1 MNVYN
6 LLPIFKVVEIN
17 NAVGIRSGHIIAQ
30 APLKK
35 INYLAGNASVGTN
48 DGTAQY
54 VENGS
59 ILYLDV
65 DGELKSPIRVSAAIK
80 GAQQPILHFTEELF
94 TTGLTEELR
103 HYALEFNDE
112 NIAYPRGLVL
122 HVGDAFTTNNYV
134 AGVEATVAVPFA
146 NAKLAIVNGLGEFV
160 LHTTLAAIGTEVTN
174 YVGPLFQVVQ
184 STLPDGETLAVELTV
199 LAEVIAIA

>member
-48 DGTAQY
+48 DGAAQY

-94 TTGLTEELR
+94 TTGLSEELR

-146 NAKLAIVNGLGEFV
+146 NARLAIVNGLGQFV
-160 LHTTLAAIGTEVTN
+160 LHTTLAAIGTAVTD

-184 STLPDGETLAVELTV
+184 STLPDGETPAVELTV

>member
-6 LLPIFKVVEIN
+6 LLPVFKVVEIN

-35 INYLAGNASVGTN
+35 INYLATNATPGTG
-48 DGTAQY
+48 DGAQAY

-94 TTGLTEELR
+94 TTGLSEELR

-134 AGVEATVAVPFA
+134 AGVEATVEVPFA
-146 NAKLAIVNGLGEFV
+146 NAKLAIVNGLGQFV

-199 LAEVIAIA
+199 LAEVISIA

>member
-35 INYLAGNASVGTN
+35 INYLAGDASVGTN
-48 DGTAQY
+48 DGAAQY

-146 NAKLAIVNGLGEFV
+146 NAKLAIVNGLGQFV
-160 LHTTLAAIGTEVTN
+160 LHTTLAAIGTAVTN

>member
-6 LLPIFKVVEIN
+6 LLPVFKVVEIN

-30 APLKK
+30 APLRK
-35 INYLAGNASVGTN
+35 INYLATNASPGTG
-48 DGTAQY
+48 DGAQAY

-65 DGELKSPIRVSAAIK
+65 DGELKSPIRVNAAIRK
-80 GAQQPILHFTEELF
+80 AQKPILHFTEELF
-94 TTGLTEELR
+94 TTGLSEELR

-122 HVGDAFTTNNYV
+122 HVGDAFTTNNFV
-134 AGVEATVAVPFA
+134 GTLSGATVGV
-146 NAKLAIVNGLGEFV
+146 VNGSGQIAIYANYAAAVTAL
-160 LHTTLAAIGTEVTN
+160 TTGDAT
-174 YVGPLFQVVQ
+174 YDGPLFHVEE
-184 STLPDGETLAVELTV
+184 STLPDGETPAVELTV
-199 LAEVIAIA
+199 LAEVVSIA